1 MDLNMEKDNKII
13 MIIKEEVMDPIKI
26 NKDKDNLLILW
37 LNNKEI

>member
-1 MDLNMEKDNKII
+1 MEKDNKII